1 MTMPRTNEPSALEE
15 SIRAILS
22 GDHQRLEQSFDAI
35 VKEAAGAEPRDLRDA
50 WQAFE
55 GDLLAHFDAEEAQ
68 VLPVFAR
75 SEPKEARELLDEHAR
90 LRARLVELAIDLDL
104 HCLTPETISAFVD
117 ELRAHAARE
126 EQLFYPWAAQHL
138 GQIVGTHLRQTLS
151 KNGPLRMRPG
161 EPRRLAVIPE
171 CTQRRDPR

>member
-1 MTMPRTNEPSALEE
+1 MPHTSEPSALEE

-22 GDHQRLEQSFDAI
+22 GDHQRLERSFDAI
-35 VKEAAGAEPRDLRDA
+35 VKESVCAEPRDLRDA
-50 WQAFE
+50 WQTFE
-55 GDLLAHFDAEEAQ
+55 RDLLAHFDAEEAH
-68 VLPVFAR
+68 VLPVFGR

-90 LRARLVELAIDLDL
+90 LRGRLVELAIDLDL
-104 HCLTPETISAFVD
+104 HCLTPETIGAFVD

-138 GQIVGTHLRQTLS
+138 GQVVGTHLRQTLS
-151 KNGPLRMRPG
+151 KNGPLRVGPY

-171 CTQRRDPR
+171 STQRKDPR